1 MTGPGFTLT
10 VGCHSLKADMPPE
23 RRIRLARLWR
33 HIAVGMLAR
42 ARGMRH
48 DGDTRGAEQ
57 WEQAA
62 ADWCEA
68 ADQLEWQA
76 RDTQTQG
83 VQG

>member
-23 RRIRLARLWR
+23 KVIRLARLWR
-33 HIAVGMLAR
+33 HVAVGHLDR
-42 ARGMRH
+42 ARRMRH
-48 DGDTRGAEQ
+48 DGDTHGAAM

-68 ADQLEWQA
+68 ADKLEW
-76 RDTQTQG
+76 RTGNTETQG